1 MPDLEQSLEKAYR
14 LRDIITKE
22 VSLVDRG
29 ANKWKFL
36 VVKRDGTT
44 EEDSDA
50 EGVEVEFDEG
60 EGNLVKSEHEE
71 GESATY
77 KQAMLD
83 CCMTCLSHLMSA
95 GEMAKAGEC
104 GTMDYY
110 KSVVSA
116 LKAVYEKMD
125 MPEEKMDMPEEK
137 MEMDHGEQVEAIS
150 EAIEALMQVAEEL
163 NDMSSSDPDPAVK
176 SAMEDKLSAVKDYIV
191 KVMVN
196 SGYQTLSEKSDG
208 AEHPA
213 KDVEEEEEAVEK
225 AADTSVDPSEA
236 ADTSLVGDA
245 LGEIIL
251 ELKASNKSQEELKK
265 RGQKM
270 SAARVKRF
278 RKALDDLLK
287 ILNEVSANVDA
298 AAERTEKVEDEPTP
312 VQDLFVEKDAKP
324 DREQEE
330 TNNSLKEKLNKLEK
344 QLEEKELEINTL
356 KTVVSPSQSL
366 AIEKE
371 NDKKEKR
378 FYWPM
383 DMNGSK

>member
-29 ANKWKFL
+29 ANKWRFL
-36 VVKRDGTT
+36 VVKRDGST
-44 EEDSDA
+44 EEASE
-50 EGVEVEFDEG
+50 EGDVEVSFSEG
-60 EGNLVKSEHEE
+60 EASVVKGEHEE
-71 GESATY
+71 EMTY
-77 KQAMLD
+77 KQSMLE

-95 GEMAKAGEC
+95 AEMAKAGEC

-110 KSVVSA
+110 KSMVEA
-116 LKAVYEKMD
+116 LKAVHND
-125 MPEEKMDMPEEK
+125 MGKGYMPEEK
-137 MEMDHGEQVEAIS
+137 MEMDHGDQVEAIS

-163 NDMSSSDPDPAVK
+163 NDMSSSDPDEDKK

-191 KVMVN
+191 KVMVG
-196 SGYQTLSEKSDG
+196 SGYQALSQKSDG

-213 KDVEEEEEAVEK
+213 KDVEEGEESVEK
-225 AADTSVDPSEA
+225 ADKSSVDPSEA

-245 LGEIIL
+245 LGDIL
-251 ELKASNKSQEELKK
+251 SELRASSKEQEALKK

-270 SAARVKRF
+270 SSARVKRF

-287 ILNEVSANVDA
+287 ILHEVSANVDA
-298 AAERTEKVEDEPTP
+298 AAEKTEKVEEETPSP
-312 VQDLFVEKDAKP
+312 VQDLFVEKDAKA
-324 DREQEE
+324 DKE
-330 TNNSLKEKLNKLEK
+330 TENLNKSLEEKLNKLEK
-344 QLEEKELEINTL
+344 QLEQKDKEIKNL
-356 KTVVSPSQSL
+356 KTVVTPSQSL
-366 AIEKE
+366 TIEKE
-371 NDKKEKR
+371 ETKKKD

>member
-29 ANKWKFL
+29 ANKWRFL
-36 VVKRDGTT
+36 VVKRDGST
-44 EEDSDA
+44 EEPADNGD
-50 EGVEVEFDEG
+50 VEISISEG
-60 EGNLVKSEHEE
+60 EASVVKDDHGDKEM
-71 GESATY
+71 TY
-77 KQAMLD
+77 KQSMLE

-95 GEMAKAGEC
+95 AEMAKAGEC

-110 KSVVSA
+110 KSMVEA
-116 LKAVYEKMD
+116 LKAVHNDMD
-125 MPEEKMDMPEEK
+125 KGYSSEEK
-137 MEMDHGEQVEAIS
+137 MEMDHGDQVEAIS

-163 NDMSSSDPDPAVK
+163 NDMSSSDPDDEKK
-176 SAMEDKLSAVKDYIV
+176 SYMEDKLSAVKDYIV
-191 KVMVN
+191 KVMVG
-196 SGYQTLSEKSDG
+196 SGYQALSEKSDG

-213 KDVEEEEEAVEK
+213 KDVEEEEESVEK
-225 AADTSVDPSEA
+225 TDEVSVDPSEA

-245 LGEIIL
+245 LGEILL
-251 ELKASNKSQEELKK
+251 ELKASSKDQEDLKK

-287 ILNEVSANVDA
+287 ILHEVSANVDA
-298 AAERTEKVEDEPTP
+298 ASEKTEKVEEEAPKP
-312 VQDLFVEKDAKP
+312 VQDLFVAKDVK
-324 DREQEE
+324 DDKE
-330 TNNSLKEKLNKLEK
+330 TESLNKSLQEKLNKLEK
-344 QLEEKELEINTL
+344 QLEEKDKEINNL
-356 KTVVSPSQSL
+356 KTVVTPSQSL
-366 AIEKE
+366 TIEKE
-371 NDKKEKR
+371 EKSKKD